1 MRSGW
6 GLDRLRFIFLMID
19 PLLGDNDGW
28 CAPVRRRGVLR
39 GLGLTAAGVVLPVGD
54 AAAAGS
60 WEIVKV
66 GGQDYITAKSV
77 KAFYG
82 FTDYVM
88 GGKTVSFRSRTLKML
103 AQIGSQELIIN
114 GVKFILNNGVRRSGS
129 QVLFS
134 RLDVVKLIDP
144 VLRPSYIRMGEPFTT
159 VVIDP
164 GHGGHDPGGHS
175 VYGSEKKYNL
185 ELGLMMAGLLQQ
197 KGLRVVM
204 TRKKDVYLTLG
215 QRVAIGNK
223 TPGSIFISLHH
234 NSGPSSAN
242 GIETFAIA
250 PQGASTTYAN
260 LKSSDG
266 TAYQGN
272 RRDSENIALATAV
285 HASVMYTSGKVY
297 VPKPVDRGVKRARYA
312 VLRGIT
318 KPAVLLEGGFLTH
331 RTEAKRIA
339 SKSYLRVLAQA
350 TTQAVL
356 NYRKALTKR

>member
-1 MRSGW
+1 M
-6 GLDRLRFIFLMID
+6 
-19 PLLGDNDGW
+19 
-28 CAPVRRRGVLR
+28 RRRGVLR